1 MTIAAIIL
9 AAGRSTRMGENKML
23 AEVGGELL
31 VRRTARSILASRCRP
46 VILVTGHESG
56 KAREAVRGLDLHIVA
71 NPRYAEGLS
80 TSLIAGIGALPES
93 ALAAL
98 ICLGDMPLVHAETV
112 EALLRRF
119 EESLEVGAVVPTHA
133 GEWGNPVL
141 IARKLFVEIGQLEG
155 DAGAR
160 KMLRGR
166 DDVLTVETADASILI
181 DTDTPRDLTELRDR
195 LGRAS
200 PK

>member
-23 AEVGGELL
+23 VEVGGEPLI
-31 VRRTARSILASRCRP
+31 RRTALSILASPCRP
-46 VILVTGHESG
+46 VILVTGHESE
-56 KAREAVRGLDLHIVA
+56 KAREAVRDLDLHIVA

-80 TSLIAGIGALPES
+80 TSLTAGIGALPES
-93 ALAAL
+93 AQAAL
-98 ICLGDMPLVHAETV
+98 VCLGDMPLVHAETV
-112 EALLRRF
+112 EALLRSFDR
-119 EESLEVGAVVPTHA
+119 SPEVGAIVPTHA

-141 IARKLFVEIGQLEG
+141 IARKLFVEIGRLEG

-166 DDVLTVETADASILI
+166 DDVLTVETADASVLI
-181 DTDTPRDLTELRDR
+181 DTDTPRDLAELRDR
-195 LGRAS
+195 MGHAS
-200 PK
+200 RN